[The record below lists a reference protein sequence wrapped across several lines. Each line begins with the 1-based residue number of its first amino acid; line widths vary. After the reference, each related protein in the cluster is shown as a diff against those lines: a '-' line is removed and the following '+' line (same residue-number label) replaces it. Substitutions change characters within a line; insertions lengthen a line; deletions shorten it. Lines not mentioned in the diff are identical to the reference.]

1 MKGEFKDILTE
12 IQNDHKRFGTLLL
25 KDDSGNVIKGIEKAC
40 RNGPPVDITVEILRQ
55 WLQGTGR
62 LPVTWQTLVE
72 CLRDAKL
79 NIAADYIEGALFQEG
94 GGNVPVS
101 TGTCTVSGQ
110 QQQPISCT

>member
-12 IQNDHKRFGTLLL
+12 IQNEHKRFGTLLL
-25 KDDSGNVIKGIEKAC
+25 KDDSGNIIKGIEKAST
-40 RNGPPVDITVEILRQ
+40 NGNPVDITVEILRQ

-79 NIAADYIEGALFQEG
+79 NVAADYIEGAMSQE
-94 GGNVPVS
+94 GNVPVS
-101 TGTCTVSGQ
+101 TGTCTGPGQ
-110 QQQPISCT
+110 QQQSTSRM

>member
-40 RNGPPVDITVEILRQ
+40 RNGPQVDITVEILRQ
-55 WLQGTGR
+55 WLQGRGR
-62 LPVTWQTLVE
+62 LPVTWQTLVD

-79 NIAADYIEGALFQEG
+79 NVVADYIEGALSQECD
-94 GGNVPVS
+94 VLVS
-101 TGTCTVSGQ
+101 TGTFTGPGQ
-110 QQQPISCT
+110 QQQPTSRM